1 MNLKTSIKAKMI
13 IEANLIF
20 KIGIQLGHIYLF
32 EYLIKFY
39 EVFDVLQTWAGY
51 LTVTAMKN

>member
-39 EVFDVLQTWAGY
+39 EVFDVL
-51 LTVTAMKN
+51 LDILMFENF